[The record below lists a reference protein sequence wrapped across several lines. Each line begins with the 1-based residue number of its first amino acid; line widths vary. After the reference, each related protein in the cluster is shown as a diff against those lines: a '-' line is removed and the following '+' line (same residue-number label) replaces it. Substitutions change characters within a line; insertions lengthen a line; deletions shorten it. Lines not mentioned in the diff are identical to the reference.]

1 MLVTHEAA
9 ERERTAGITKRL
21 NMPPNETPTLK
32 EPEKTRQELIEKI
45 KEALKLSDSES
56 KELNVLKSGLKHI
69 EKMIDELRAKNGQH

>member
-21 NMPPNETPTLK
+21 NMPPSEPPTL
-32 EPEKTRQELIEKI
+32 EELEKTRQELIEKI

-69 EKMIDELRAKNGQH
+69 EKMIDELRAKNGHH

>member
-21 NMPPNETPTLK
+21 NMPPSEPPTL
-32 EPEKTRQELIEKI
+32 EELEKTRQELVEKI
-45 KEALKLSDSES
+45 KEAQKLSDSES

-69 EKMIDELRAKNGQH
+69 EKMIDELRAKNGHH

>member
-21 NMPPNETPTLK
+21 NMPPSEPPTL
-32 EPEKTRQELIEKI
+32 EELEKTRQELIEKI
-45 KEALKLSDSES
+45 KEAQKLSDSES

-69 EKMIDELRAKNGQH
+69 EKMIDELRAKNGHH

>member
-21 NMPPNETPTLK
+21 NMPPSEPPTL
-32 EPEKTRQELIEKI
+32 EELEKTRQELIEKI

-69 EKMIDELRAKNGQH
+69 EKMIDELRAKNGHQ